1 MVVAPAPVTPAP
13 PPPPPPPA
21 PKCEALTENCTATDS
36 TELAIAN
43 AGTVFSPPNGWK
55 FAKLADRSVA
65 VGPDG
70 KSLLTLNEI
79 ADGSEAAVLASFE
92 QLALATAIE
101 KVKFDALKKR
111 LKRPQNTLDANGIK
125 IDLWEVGKATSNGVN
140 PELRETG
147 AGTLL
152 VFVAHVAEARV
163 VTGLGFVVLPDAESD
178 AQKVMS
184 AVQTVKGK
192 P

>member
-1 MVVAPAPVTPAP
+1 M
-13 PPPPPPPA
+13 
-21 PKCEALTENCTATDS
+21 
-36 TELAIAN
+36 
-43 AGTVFSPPNGWK
+43 FSPPNGWK